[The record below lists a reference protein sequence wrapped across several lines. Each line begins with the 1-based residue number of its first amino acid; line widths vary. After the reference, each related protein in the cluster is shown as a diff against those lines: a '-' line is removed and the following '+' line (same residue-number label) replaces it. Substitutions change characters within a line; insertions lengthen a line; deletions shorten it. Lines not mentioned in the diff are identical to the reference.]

1 MNVERFRI
9 EHGAIPEPVRRVC
22 STLHRGGFG
31 AWIVGGCVRDL
42 LLGRTIADWDVCTSA
57 KPEQV
62 QRLFHKVIPTGI
74 QHGTVTVVL
83 DGVHYEVT
91 TLRGEGAYS
100 DGRRPDSVYYVD
112 DVREDLARRDFT
124 VNAIAYDVTKDEF
137 IDPFDGRDDLRAR
150 VVRAVGDGNE
160 RFREDGLRV
169 LRAARFSA
177 TLEFALDDGTKAAIE
192 PNLPTFRKVSR
203 ERVRDEWLKT
213 MKARLPSR
221 AFRVMLETGILG
233 VVSAE
238 LASTARISAHEIK
251 PGQGLDVAV
260 PFAGTLF
267 DWHLAT
273 MDAIEP
279 GDAILRLAPLFL
291 ASEPKAIESF
301 AKENKFSTDER
312 ARLVHLTRCARS
324 MPARLDATDA
334 DLRRWLKDATRGAV
348 SEIALLA
355 RASVCSAGDE
365 ARLAVLDALFERVDE
380 IIVRRD
386 PIDAK
391 EIAVNG
397 DVLQREL
404 GMAPSKQMGQLLA
417 WALERVIEDPSLN
430 SRDTLVAM
438 IRERARGA

>member
-1 MNVERFRI
+1 VSAERFRI

-22 STLHRGGFG
+22 STLHRAGFG

-42 LLGRTIADWDVCTSA
+42 LLGRAVSDWDVCTSA

-62 QRLFHKVIPTGI
+62 QALFRKVIPTGI

-100 DGRRPDSVYYVD
+100 DGRRPDSVFYVD

-137 IDPFDGRDDLRAR
+137 IDPFDGRDDLRAK

-177 TLEFALDDGTKAAIE
+177 TLEFALDEATKAAIA

-213 MKARLPSR
+213 MKARRPSR
-221 AFRVMLETGILG
+221 AFVVMLETGILG

-238 LASTARISAHEIK
+238 LERTARIEAPQFK
-251 PGQGLDVAV
+251 
-260 PFAGTLF
+260 GTLF

-273 MDAIEP
+273 MDEIEP
-279 GDAILRLAPLFL
+279 GDAILRLAALFL
-291 ASEPKAIESF
+291 SSEQKAIEAF

-312 ARLVHLTRCARS
+312 TRLVHLTRCARS
-324 MPARLDATDA
+324 LPERADATDA
-334 DLRRWLKDATRGAV
+334 ELRRWLRDATRGAV

-355 RASVCSAGDE
+355 KAAARASSDSS
-365 ARLAVLDALFERVDE
+365 RSAVLDALFERVDE

-386 PIDAK
+386 PIEPR

-417 WALERVIEDPSLN
+417 WALDRVLEDPSLN
-430 SRDTLVAM
+430 SRETLVAM
-438 IRERARGA
+438 IQARAAGA